1 MGCNSSKYATA
12 SVVVNQSSVA
22 SAIDIQQNSPPISID
37 ETRFGSTITS
47 ITAIDHGQVNL
58 ESHQLQYLENSK
70 DHSNTFL
77 VIAGQLGETL
87 IPNVDRLGNILIIY
101 VYCHDKE
108 YHQQWASNYQ

>member
-58 ESHQLQYLENSK
+58 ESHQL
-70 DHSNTFL
+70 
-77 VIAGQLGETL
+77 VCVVG
-87 IPNVDRLGNILIIY
+87 R
-101 VYCHDKE
+101 
-108 YHQQWASNYQ
+108 YHKQAEQ